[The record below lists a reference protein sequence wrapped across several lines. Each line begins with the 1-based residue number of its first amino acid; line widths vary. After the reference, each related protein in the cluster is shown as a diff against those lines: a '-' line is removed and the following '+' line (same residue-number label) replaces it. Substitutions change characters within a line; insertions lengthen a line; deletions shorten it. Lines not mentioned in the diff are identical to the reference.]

1 MLERGEARANAS
13 FEALLRCKEFERPCR
28 LIDISTRGARV
39 SIKSAPAKGT
49 EISLLL
55 EPFGSILADT
65 AWVRG
70 ESVGLRFNDNP
81 EEIGTILMGLAIYAG
96 VYLPLFIWQPNG
108 SPLMEVCICA
118 REGC

>member
-1 MLERGEARANAS
+1 MLERREARANAS

-39 SIKSAPAKGT
+39 RIKPAPAKGT
-49 EISLLL
+49 AISLLL

-70 ESVGLRFNDNP
+70 ETVGLRFNDKP

-96 VYLPLFIWQPNG
+96 V
-108 SPLMEVCICA
+108 
-118 REGC
+118 